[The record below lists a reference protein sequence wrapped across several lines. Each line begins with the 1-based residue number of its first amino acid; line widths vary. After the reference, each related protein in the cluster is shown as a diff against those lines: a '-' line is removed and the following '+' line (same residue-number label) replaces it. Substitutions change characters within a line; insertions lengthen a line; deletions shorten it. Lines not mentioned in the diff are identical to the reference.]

1 MDDVK
6 NEKDLVCGLL
16 GRKLGHTFS
25 PLIHKA
31 AGEYSYGI
39 FEREPEEVA
48 DFFKNGNYDAINVT
62 VPYKIDALN
71 ACQVLSEEARAIGAV
86 NTVVRKEGKLYG
98 YNTDYFG
105 FVYMLEKAGVSP
117 FGKKCLVPGSG
128 GASKTVVA
136 ALSRLGAESVSVVS
150 RSGDVNYDNVY
161 EKCKDAEIIVNTTP
175 VGMFPDVNK
184 KPLDISK
191 FASCEFVGDV
201 IYNPSVTR
209 ILYEAQR
216 LGIKTANGLDMLVA
230 QGVKASA
237 FFTGRD
243 EMKSE
248 LIPEICAEVKK
259 KTVNIVLVGMPGCGK
274 SSVGRLLAQKLG
286 REFVDIDKEIEKRQ
300 NCTVPEIFARGGE
313 EEFRRIETEVTEDV
327 CKRSGLV
334 IATGGGVVTR
344 PENQFSLKC
353 NGFTVYVKRDIE
365 SLATDGRPLSAAKGR
380 EKLFSERKHLYEG
393 WSDITAD
400 NNGEIEACV
409 SSITSSFDKF
419 LTQK

>member
-161 EKCKDAEIIVNTTP
+161 EKCKDVEIIVNTTP

-353 NGFTVYVKRDIE
+353 NGFTVYLKRDIE
-365 SLATDGRPLSAAKGR
+365 SLSTDGRPLSAAKGR

>member
-6 NEKDLVCGLL
+6 KEKDLVCGLL

-31 AGEYSYGI
+31 AGEYNYGI

-48 DFFKNGNYDAINVT
+48 DFFKKGNYDAINVT

-259 KTVNIVLVGMPGCGK
+259 KTVNIVLIGMPGCGK
-274 SSVGRLLAQKLG
+274 SSVGHLLAEKLG

-365 SLATDGRPLSAAKGR
+365 SLPTDGRPLSAAKGR

-393 WSDITAD
+393 WGDITAD

-409 SSITSSFDKF
+409 SSITSSFDEF

>member
-1 MDDVK
+1 
-6 NEKDLVCGLL
+6 
-16 GRKLGHTFS
+16 
-25 PLIHKA
+25 
-31 AGEYSYGI
+31 
-39 FEREPEEVA
+39 
-48 DFFKNGNYDAINVT
+48 
-62 VPYKIDALN
+62 
-71 ACQVLSEEARAIGAV
+71 
-86 NTVVRKEGKLYG
+86 VVRKEDRLYG

-117 FGKKCLVPGSG
+117 LGKKCLVLGSG

-175 VGMFPDVNK
+175 VGMFPEVNK

-201 IYNPSVTR
+201 IYNPAVTR
-209 ILYEAQR
+209 ILYEAKK

-259 KTVNIVLVGMPGCGK
+259 KTVNIVLIGMPGCGK
-274 SSVGRLLAQKLG
+274 SSVGRLLAEKLG

-313 EEFRRIETEVTEDV
+313 DEFRRIETEVTEDV

-344 PENQFSLKC
+344 PVNHFSLKC

-393 WSDITAD
+393 WGDITAD
-400 NNGEIEACV
+400 NNGGIESCV
-409 SSITSSFDKF
+409 SSITSSFDEF
-419 LTQK
+419 LATDN

>member
-1 MDDVK
+1 MDNVK
-6 NEKDLVCGLL
+6 KEKDLVCGLL

-31 AGEYSYGI
+31 AGEYRYGI
-39 FEREPEEVA
+39 FEREPEDVA

-62 VPYKIDALN
+62 VPYKIEALN
-71 ACQVLSEEARAIGAV
+71 ACDVLSEEAEAIGAV
-86 NTVVRKEGKLYG
+86 NTVVRKEGRLYG

-117 FGKKCLVPGSG
+117 FGKKCLVLGSG

-175 VGMFPDVNK
+175 VGMFPEINK

-191 FASCEFVGDV
+191 FALCRFVGDV
-201 IYNPSVTR
+201 IYNPAETR
-209 ILYEAQR
+209 LLYEAKA
-216 LGIKTANGLDMLVA
+216 LGIKNANGLDMLVA
-230 QGVKASA
+230 QGVKAAA

-259 KTVNIVLVGMPGCGK
+259 KTVNIVLIGMPGCGK
-274 SSVGRLLAQKLG
+274 SSVGRLLAEKLG

-344 PENQFSLKC
+344 PVNHFSLKC

-365 SLATDGRPLSAAKGR
+365 NLATDGRPLSAAKGR

-400 NNGEIEACV
+400 NNGGIEACV
-409 SSITSSFDKF
+409 SAITSSFDEF
-419 LTQK
+419 LTEK

>member
-117 FGKKCLVPGSG
+117 FGKKCLVLGSG

-161 EKCKDAEIIVNTTP
+161 EKCKDVEIIVNTTP

-353 NGFTVYVKRDIE
+353 NGFTVYLKRDIE
-365 SLATDGRPLSAAKGR
+365 SLSTDGRPLSAAKGR